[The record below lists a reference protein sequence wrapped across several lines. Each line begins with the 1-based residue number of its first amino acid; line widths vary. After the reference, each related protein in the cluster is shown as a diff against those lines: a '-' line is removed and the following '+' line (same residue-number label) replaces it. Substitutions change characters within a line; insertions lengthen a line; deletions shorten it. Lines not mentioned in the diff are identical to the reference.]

1 MFKNVRATTYVL
13 MYILVALSG
22 LGALVASQQ
31 YFFLQAQKEMAL
43 ARRTLDESF
52 LITMKVVGGESN
64 PQMDKEVAQRKT
76 IIDGAD
82 SSAAAMIRQLE
93 IRAIFDI
100 IAWCMVFAISGV
112 ALFLNLRKRPKPDVS
127 TPVSSA
133 SME

>member
-1 MFKNVRATTYVL
+1 

-22 LGALVASQQ
+22 LGVLVASQQ
-31 YFFLQAQKEMAL
+31 YFFLQAQKEMTL

-64 PQMDKEVAQRKT
+64 PQMVKELAQRKT
-76 IIDGAD
+76 IIEGAD

-93 IRAIFDI
+93 IRAIADT
-100 IAWCMVFAISGV
+100 IAWCVVLVIAGV
-112 ALFLNLRKRPKPDVS
+112 ALFLNVRKQPKAGVPPS
-127 TPVSSA
+127 VSSV